1 MRIRDWSADV
11 CSSDRRCRSCSS
23 YWTASQRLNRATH
36 VDEACGPPVC
46 IAPGRTMVNHFEPEP
61 REVLSRVEV
70 PTVEASDDRV
80 DALLLFAA
88 VDRRFYPQSRR
99 GSSEARRVGTE
110 CVSTG
115 RSRMSPSH

>member
-1 MRIRDWSADV
+1 MGALLDK
-11 CSSDRRCRSCSS
+11 CRSCSS

-88 VDRRFYPQSRR
+88 VASRFYQQPLR
-99 GSSEARRVGTE
+99 GGAAIPPITE
-110 CVSTG
+110 TDPPDRNVQA
-115 RSRMSPSH
+115 MQ

>member
-1 MRIRDWSADV
+1 MGALLDK
-11 CSSDRRCRSCSS
+11 CRSCSS

-70 PTVEASDDRV
+70 ATVEASDDRV

-88 VDRRFYPQSRR
+88 VDRRFSRQSPR
-99 GSSEARRVGTE
+99 GGAAITLIHEQATQG
-110 CVSTG
+110 TG
-115 RSRMSPSH
+115 RAAVGESGVQNGAMAG